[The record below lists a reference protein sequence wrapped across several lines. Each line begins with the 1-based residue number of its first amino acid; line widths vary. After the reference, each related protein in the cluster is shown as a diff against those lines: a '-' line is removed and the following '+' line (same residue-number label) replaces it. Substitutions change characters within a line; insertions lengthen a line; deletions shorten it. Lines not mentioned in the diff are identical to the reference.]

1 MMEIGNISRLRRQ
14 DDFYL
19 NEAPAWM
26 RVIWPR
32 LKSFTWFLKNH
43 RSRLKTEGALIRLG
57 RDYFIE
63 ADRFAHVALAILG
76 IPNQCALDRPSATGP
91 TEMMDALLSRGAAI
105 ADLPAQHDSHGESGA
120 CVS

>member
-1 MMEIGNISRLRRQ
+1 MEIGNISRLRRQ

-63 ADRFAHVALAILG
+63 ADRFAHVASAILG
-76 IPNQCALDRPSATGP
+76 IPSQCALDRPSAKEP
-91 TEMMDALLSRGAAI
+91 TEMMEALLSRGAAI